1 MIIISSVLMRAFTNK
16 KRVRENQVGDRCC
29 RRMLSMVSLRRA
41 CVARVTAVGFAC
53 LCVGRLESKHLTSRM
68 SHGAINRLMNM
79 RAWWHTNVK
88 TICLKRL
95 CSGVVSVPDPLYK
108 GEGLGRGSGN
118 IPIVDLCSVYSFS
131 SGCKINT

>member
-1 MIIISSVLMRAFTNK
+1 
-16 KRVRENQVGDRCC
+16 
-29 RRMLSMVSLRRA
+29 MVSLRRA

-88 TICLKRL
+88 TIFPTVFR
-95 CSGVVSVPDPLYK
+95 SS
-108 GEGLGRGSGN
+108 LGPRPS
-118 IPIVDLCSVYSFS
+118 L
-131 SGCKINT
+131 